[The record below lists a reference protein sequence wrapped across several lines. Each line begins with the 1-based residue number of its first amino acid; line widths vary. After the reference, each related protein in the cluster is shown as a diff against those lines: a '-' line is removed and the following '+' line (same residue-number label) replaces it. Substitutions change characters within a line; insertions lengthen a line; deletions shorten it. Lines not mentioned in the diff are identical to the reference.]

1 MNTKFVK
8 SKRSLINLLNL
19 GKGLISLV
27 GIKIAQEWCQIATV
41 QQLVISCVP
50 LGDAASLRE
59 EMCSHL

>member
-1 MNTKFVK
+1 M
-8 SKRSLINLLNL
+8 NLLNL